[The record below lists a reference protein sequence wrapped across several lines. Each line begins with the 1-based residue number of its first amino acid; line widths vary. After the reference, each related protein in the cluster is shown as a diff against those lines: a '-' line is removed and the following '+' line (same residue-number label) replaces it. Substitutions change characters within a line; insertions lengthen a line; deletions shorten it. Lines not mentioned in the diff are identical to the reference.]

1 MRATAKIVGRAL
13 TAALP
18 ASVIAAVLVFV
29 AAVAMNAA
37 ALPAPAER
45 LDARMREAFATGALP
60 DRHVYDPD
68 RRIGALTWNDCLILM
83 MAMDPGR
90 PRSEILV
97 SPMIRTPNG
106 TRTTQRDAC
115 RMLHDIVIEGR
126 SDAFEAMPYQRYI
139 SAFAAPAAL
148 LVPRLGVA
156 GYRALLAAVNYA
168 SVLSILGAC
177 LFFARRSRAGPRRRK
192 FLAGAV
198 LFACILVFGG
208 MEFYAQGFGIG
219 LADPFVYGLFAAL
232 LFGRPL
238 RTGRRRFVTIT
249 AAAFALVTAFEFWT
263 GQLPLAFAGGVGLLA
278 LDMEDEADLAAL
290 PQRLADFAATALA
303 TVFLLFAI
311 KIAVAQAVFGGDILG
326 DFMGELELRAG
337 SADYGPFNL
346 FLHLAGRADHVGQGS
361 LVLGLLNG
369 LAGTV
374 ALGVGAVR
382 LFRSERSDPLLR
394 GTGFVLLLSV
404 VLLAGW
410 HLVFRNHSTIH
421 SEFMVRSFVW
431 WNAAGWIML
440 MLAAAARSRRAEAP
454 EGVDQSS
461 AGRAFARKTSRS

>member
-1 MRATAKIVGRAL
+1 MRATAGIIGGAL
-13 TAALP
+13 AAALP
-18 ASVIAAVLVFV
+18 AALIAAGLVFV
-29 AAVAMNAA
+29 ATVVMNAS

-45 LDARMREAFATGALP
+45 LEAGIREAFATGSLP

-106 TRTTQRDAC
+106 TRTTSRDAC
-115 RMLHDIVIEGR
+115 RMLHDIVVEGR
-126 SDAFEAMPYQRYI
+126 GDGFEPMPYQRYI

-156 GYRALLAAVNYA
+156 GYRTLLEILNYA
-168 SVLSILGAC
+168 AVLSILGAC
-177 LFFARRSRAGPRRRK
+177 AFFALRTAEGPRRRK
-192 FLAGAV
+192 FLSGVV
-198 LFACILVFGG
+198 LFAGILVFGG

-219 LADPFVYGLFAAL
+219 LADPFVYALFAVL

-238 RTGRRRFVTIT
+238 RMARGRFIAVT
-249 AAAFALVTAFEFWT
+249 AAAFALITAFEFWT

-278 LDMEDEADLAAL
+278 LDMEDETDLALL
-290 PQRLADFAATALA
+290 PRRLADFAATALA

-311 KIAVAQAVFGGDILG
+311 KIATAQLVFGGNILA

-337 SADYGPFNL
+337 STDYGPFNL
-346 FLHLAGRADHVGQGS
+346 FLHLAGRADHIGQGS

-374 ALGVGAVR
+374 ALAVGARR
-382 LFRSERSDPLLR
+382 LFRAGPGDPLARAAGL
-394 GTGFVLLLSV
+394 VLLVSV
-404 VLLAGW
+404 TLLAGW

-440 MLAAAARSRRAEAP
+440 MLAGASGRASSAD
-454 EGVDQSS
+454 DQSS
-461 AGRAFARKTSRS
+461 RGRAFVRKTSRS